1 MIPCDNF
8 LLCNMPK
15 WKLPDF
21 TRDDSYETQETL
33 DPRSQDARRWRGHRG
48 FLRSPSCHR
57 SAEPGD
63 LKTEKD
69 HVIWCFEML
78 MFKRK
83 WPDQYDEAN
92 DAAKRQKG
100 FSWQQHQLGWEVFGQ
115 VAWSGE
121 TCYHVLP
128 WGQHCNMEYMVVP
141 ALIWAYQFS
150 DAVIQLK
157 DYTFLWNLLAPS
169 DCTSSLTA
177 LFFRPAGRT
186 IIADGRKS

>member
-1 MIPCDNF
+1 M
-8 LLCNMPK
+8 LK

-33 DPRSQDARRWRGHRG
+33 DPRSQDARGWRGHRG

-92 DAAKRQKG
+92 DAAKRQKD

-115 VAWSGE
+115 VAW
-121 TCYHVLP
+121 
-128 WGQHCNMEYMVVP
+128 
-141 ALIWAYQFS
+141 
-150 DAVIQLK
+150 AVIQLK

-169 DCTSSLTA
+169 DLHSIPDSP
-177 LFFRPAGRT
+177 LFQASWENYHRRREE
-186 IIADGRKS
+186 IIKDCNPPDRESRLRRIDVWGKSR

>member
-1 MIPCDNF
+1 
-8 LLCNMPK
+8 MPK

-63 LKTEKD
+63 LETEKD

-92 DAAKRQKG
+92 YVAKRQKG
-100 FSWQQHQLGWEVFGQ
+100 FFVTKKRSFCVFTAAS
-115 VAWSGE
+115 AWLRGFQAG
-121 TCYHVLP
+121 C
-128 WGQHCNMEYMVVP
+128 MVRR
-141 ALIWAYQFS
+141 
-150 DAVIQLK
+150 
-157 DYTFLWNLLAPS
+157 NLLSRPPLRTTWNTWLLLHLFELTNS
-169 DCTSSLTA
+169 VMLSSNWKIIYFFGIYLYPVICTASLTA
-177 LFFRPAGRT
+177 LFSRPAGRT